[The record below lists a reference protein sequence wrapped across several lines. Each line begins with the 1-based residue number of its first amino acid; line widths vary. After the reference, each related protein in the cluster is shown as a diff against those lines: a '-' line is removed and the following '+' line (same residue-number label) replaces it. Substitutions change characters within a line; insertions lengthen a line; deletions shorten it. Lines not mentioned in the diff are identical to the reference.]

1 VTPMLNWAGWA
12 AQLRAVAV
20 GAAPLERDI
29 LAYFAEVFTKAA
41 AGAELAFDES
51 AVIDVLGAVW
61 AANPPA
67 DPAAR
72 LLTALATGVQA
83 EWLEMT
89 GLERF
94 YESVGGSYEPDWD
107 QGVLWQM
114 VGGVFLRAGEALR
127 GALG

>member
-1 VTPMLNWAGWA
+1 MPDWA
-12 AQLRAVAV
+12 AVAGHLQAVAV
-20 GAAPLERDI
+20 AVAPLERDI
-29 LAYFAEVFTKAA
+29 LTYFAEVLSKAA
-41 AGAELAFDES
+41 AGAELEFDES
-51 AVIDVLGAVW
+51 AVIDVLGEVW
-61 AANPPA
+61 AAAAPA

-114 VGGVFLRAGEALR
+114 LGAVFLRAGEGLR
-127 GALG
+127 GAL